1 MRIIF
6 FSVLIFPFISQA
18 QFVTD
23 SSRNKTFLYK
33 DFKDGYVL
41 MKSGVVEEAPLNYNS
56 EDQSIY
62 FIKDGKKMLL
72 TGLEEIDTIY
82 LHNKKFV
89 PVKSN
94 VFEVI
99 TDSTGTFVFISY
111 SNKIKPLVATAD
123 QGGSA
128 KKSSNQVSNTVTSVY
143 VNGVK
148 QNYVAVEIGK
158 HYWII
163 RKKKMYKADNI
174 TQVKKILPERSK
186 EIEKFITD
194 NAISFVSDADLLKLA
209 DFINNLMPQ

>member
-1 MRIIF
+1 MRLILFIIF
-6 FSVLIFPFISQA
+6 IFPIITHA

-23 SSRNKTFLYK
+23 SSRIKTFLYK

-56 EDQSIY
+56 EDQGIY
-62 FIKDGKKMLL
+62 FIRNGKQMIL

-82 LHNKKFV
+82 LQNKKFV
-89 PVKSN
+89 PLKSAL
-94 VFEVI
+94 FEVI
-99 TDSTGTFVFISY
+99 TDSTETFAFISY

-123 QGGSA
+123 QGGSS

-143 VNGVK
+143 VNGVN
-148 QNYVAVEIGK
+148 QNHVAVEISK

-163 RKKKMYKADNI
+163 RKKKIHRADNI
-174 TQVKKILPERSK
+174 TQVKKIFPDRSR

-194 NAISFVSDADLLKLA
+194 NNISFVSDADILKLA
-209 DFINNLMPQ
+209 RFIQNLSPQ